1 MDTTESIL
9 FISLSCVGD
18 AVMTTPLL
26 LSLNQH
32 YPAASIDI
40 VGDNRSSILF
50 SRCPFA
56 GEIIN
61 KDKSRAGRGIF
72 KLIGRLRRKKYD
84 LIVDVRTEFLP
95 YLLHGTRC
103 YTKLGATPYGVHAVE
118 RMMGVIRPIH
128 QEAPIPPACIW
139 TDEADERLVDE
150 WLEPAAGCWLA
161 VAPGAGGRALK
172 AWPEQHYAAL
182 IDFLGDVFTGVILLG
197 TDGDKDITA
206 SIGRQLNTRFVDLAG
221 KTSLLQAA
229 AVLKRAEFFIGS
241 DSGLGHV
248 AAAVGTPTL
257 SFFSVDRPERVRP
270 WSNHAVWLRGGNND
284 ARNIPVE
291 DAAAKVKSCV
301 GKWEIGGGERQGN
314 IRKGRP

>member
-1 MDTTESIL
+1 MVTDTIESIL

-26 LSLNQH
+26 LSLKQH
-32 YPAASIDI
+32 YPAASVDI
-40 VGDNRSSILF
+40 VGDKRSSVLF

-72 KLIGRLRRKKYD
+72 ELIGRLRQKKYD
-84 LIVDVRTEFLP
+84 VIVDVRTEFLP
-95 YLLHGTRC
+95 YLLRGIRR

-118 RMMGVIRPIH
+118 RLMGVIRPIH
-128 QEAPIPPACIW
+128 QDAPIPPACIW
-139 TDEADERLVDE
+139 TDKADEPLVDE
-150 WLEPAAGCWLA
+150 WLGQDAGRWLA
-161 VAPGAGGRALK
+161 VAPGAGGRAVK

-182 IDFLGDVFTGVILLG
+182 LNSLRDEFTGVILMG
-197 TDGDKDITA
+197 TDGDKALTA
-206 SIGRQLNTRFVDLAG
+206 SIGRQLETHFVDLAG

-229 AVLKRAEFFIGS
+229 AVLKRAVFFVGS

-248 AAAVGTPTL
+248 AAGVGSPTL

-270 WSNHAVWLRGGNND
+270 WGNRAVWLQGKNND

-291 DAAAKVKSCV
+291 DALAK
-301 GKWEIGGGERQGN
+301 
-314 IRKGRP
+314 IRESIV